1 MGKLSH
7 HSNPAPSW
15 WLLWGLLYIASLR
28 CPIWQWVPNIPT
40 WVITTYAPDVPKA
53 SFGFFVGLLLVFPSK
68 WWDSKFLEA
77 VTAASTE
84 TIVLVQAY
92 TVLRYACILRYRS
105 SGLWRRVGSWIDTN
119 ISEKNTFFVFRPKHE
134 DIAFLLNGVATQ
146 NNIVI
151 LAALRTSNLT
161 YFCCSYSMV
170 DLIMNISM

>member
-1 MGKLSH
+1 
-7 HSNPAPSW
+7 
-15 WLLWGLLYIASLR
+15 
-28 CPIWQWVPNIPT
+28 
-40 WVITTYAPDVPKA
+40 
-53 SFGFFVGLLLVFPSK
+53 
-68 WWDSKFLEA
+68 
-77 VTAASTE
+77 
-84 TIVLVQAY
+84 
-92 TVLRYACILRYRS
+92 
-105 SGLWRRVGSWIDTN
+105 VGSWIDTN